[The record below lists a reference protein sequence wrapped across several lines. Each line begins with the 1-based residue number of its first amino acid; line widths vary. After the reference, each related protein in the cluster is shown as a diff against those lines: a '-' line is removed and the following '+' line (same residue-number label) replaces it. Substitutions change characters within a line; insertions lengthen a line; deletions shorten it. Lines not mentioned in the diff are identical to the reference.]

1 MQDVINLSTSPKLW
15 RAWGLVCCVWI
26 DLSPH
31 LECESLGDLAG
42 LRSWS
47 SQSMQFLLLRAVQ
60 SLLIQWCRNYRI
72 IYWWEQSSGWEE
84 SSTQA
89 LRWFVPLGQQRPAE
103 RPWRS
108 LLFPRNCPCWR
119 FPHSMS
125 WPCSYQKRGKAPIT
139 LWLLLC
145 RMEWG
150 KYLAPE
156 GREGWEPNQRRSI
169 WLKVLQFFS
178 KDDFRH
184 SFLTLCQFYFFILHQ
199 PHECSMW
206 LSNKWCAPP
215 GWTQPMPVLTAQ
227 LFCMWGANTR
237 PTPPKKEFSLFQH
250 CKISLL
256 LISKQKKKKPPNE
269 DCKEKAL

>member
-1 MQDVINLSTSPKLW
+1 MQDAINLSTSPKLW

-184 SFLTLCQFYFFILHQ
+184 SFVTFCQFYFLYSISPTSAPCGSQINGVPHLAEPSPCLCSLHSSSACEGLTPVQ
-199 PHECSMW
+199 HLPRKNFPYFNIVKFPFYLF
-206 LSNKWCAPP
+206 LS
-215 GWTQPMPVLTAQ
+215 
-227 LFCMWGANTR
+227 
-237 PTPPKKEFSLFQH
+237 
-250 CKISLL
+250 
-256 LISKQKKKKPPNE
+256 KKKKPPNE